1 LIGSEGRGAILTAMA
16 TRERPADRGRRRAKN
31 ALERLGR
38 EHRQAR
44 IGAGLSLRAVGD
56 AAGTSHQRV
65 LRFEHGTLHRPSID
79 DVGAWCEVVGLE
91 LAIRAYPAGDP
102 LRDAGQLRLLER
114 LRRRVHPSLGWQTE
128 VALAI
133 EGDRR
138 AWDAVVSG
146 PGWQAAVE
154 AETVLRDV
162 QALERRLNVKRRDGR
177 AGEVLLVIADTAA
190 NRVAFAAASGSFPG
204 FDRRARRV
212 LAALQAGHDPG
223 GDAIV
228 LL

>member
-1 LIGSEGRGAILTAMA
+1 MA
-16 TRERPADRGRRRAKN
+16 TRERPADRGRRRAID

-65 LRFEHGTLHRPSID
+65 LRFERGTLHRPSIED
-79 DVGAWCEVVGLE
+79 LGAWCEVVGLE
-91 LAIRAYPAGDP
+91 LAMRAYPAGDP

-114 LRRRVHPSLGWQTE
+114 VRRRLHPSLGWRTE
-128 VALAI
+128 VPLPI

-138 AWDAVVSG
+138 AWDAIISG
-146 PGWQAAVE
+146 PGWHVVVE

-177 AGEVLLVIADTAA
+177 EDKVLLVIADTAA
-190 NRVAFAAASGSFPG
+190 NRVAFAAATASFPS

-212 LAALQAGHDPG
+212 LASLQAGRDPG
-223 GDAIV
+223 GDAV
-228 LL
+228 LLL

>member
-1 LIGSEGRGAILTAMA
+1 MA
-16 TRERPADRGRRRAKN
+16 TRERPADRGRRRAID

-56 AAGTSHQRV
+56 SSGTSHQRV
-65 LRFEHGTLHRPSID
+65 LRFERGTIRRPSIE
-79 DVGAWCEVVGLE
+79 DVGAWCEIVGLE

-114 LRRRVHPSLGWQTE
+114 LRRRLHPSLGWRTE
-128 VALAI
+128 VPLAV

-138 AWDAVVSG
+138 AWDAVITG
-146 PGWQAAVE
+146 PGWQVAVE

-177 AGEVLLVIADTAA
+177 AEGVLLVIADTAA
-190 NRVAFAAASGSFPG
+190 NRVGLATASTSFPG

-212 LAALQAGHDPG
+212 LAALDAGRDPG
-223 GDAIV
+223 SDA
-228 LL
+228 LLLL